1 MTTLIHED
9 PRLATRE
16 LTPDLLEYI
25 IQKVVAA
32 ISPQKIILFGS
43 WARGNVGP
51 ESDLDLFIVYDGDEN
66 ERLVR
71 RKVDLLFWGRE
82 FGMDI
87 LVSRPE
93 EVQMRLRSREPFYLY
108 HIFRD
113 GQVVY
118 ERK

>member
-1 MTTLIHED
+1 MTTLLQED

-16 LTPDLLEYI
+16 LTPELLEYI
-25 IQKVVAA
+25 VQKIVVA
-32 ISPQKIILFGS
+32 INPQKIILFGS
-43 WARGNVGP
+43 LARGDVGL

-71 RKVDLLFWGRE
+71 RKIDLLFWGRE

-93 EVQMRLRSREPFYLY
+93 EVEMRIQSREPFYLY
-108 HIFRD
+108 HIAQD
-113 GQVVY
+113 GKLVY

>member
-9 PRLATRE
+9 PHLATRK

-32 ISPQKIILFGS
+32 VDPQKIILFGS
-43 WARGNVGP
+43 WARGNAGSD
-51 ESDLDLFIVYDGDEN
+51 SDLDLFIVYDGDEN
-66 ERLVR
+66 ERIVR
-71 RKVDLLFWGRE
+71 RKIDLLFWGRE

-87 LVSRPE
+87 LVSKPE
-93 EVQMRLRSREPFYLY
+93 EVAMYLQRREPFYLY

-113 GQVVY
+113 GKVVY